1 MRLSATLAAVAA
13 LTVPVAAQPAPGSCV
28 LGSAEAVLDANDV
41 RARVFNTGG
50 LFYRNSVGAQ
60 YLVGGASPIYAASL
74 WVGGEVDGAART
86 AGATFSDFEFWPG
99 PLGADGRPVDPADCS
114 AYDRIYS
121 VSAEDIAAY
130 ETSGQATA
138 DLAEW
143 PVALGAPILDG
154 DGVAGNYDLAAGDRP
169 DLGGG
174 AQAAFWV
181 MNDVGNQ
188 HDFTGSD
195 PLGIEVRVL
204 AVAPRTGDDRI
215 DTATL
220 YRYEIVNKSG
230 EALDPLRVGM
240 FVDPDLGD
248 AGDDFVGSDPAR
260 QLGFVYNATDEDS
273 DYGSAP
279 PAVGISWLSGTLGG
293 AFPWKF
299 LQDCEIPGD
308 REEIYHYLQA
318 RWGDGDPIREGGFGC
333 YGDGP
338 ETTWMFPGDPLA
350 EAFWSEIS
358 EGNVPSDR
366 YLSLVAEPVV
376 LAPGASAT
384 FALAVLYGRGDD
396 HLDSISELREA
407 TDAVRAAYEAG
418 QIVPVS
424 ADAEPDPSE
433 ASSLAL
439 SAPHPNPA
447 SGAVRFE
454 VHTAGPDSAT
464 LTVLDVLGRRMSA
477 ARVAAGQEL
486 ELDVSRWAPGVYVA
500 VLEADGRVAARR
512 FTVAR

>member
-1 MRLSATLAAVAA
+1 MRLSATLAALAA
-13 LTVPVAAQPAPGSCV
+13 FAPLVAAQPEPGSCD

-41 RARVFNTGG
+41 NAKVFNTGG

-74 WVGGEVDGAART
+74 WVGGEVDGEART
-86 AGATFSDFEFWPG
+86 AGATFFDYEFWPG
-99 PLGADGRPVDPADCS
+99 PLGADGRPVASDDCS

-121 VSAEDIAAY
+121 VSAEDVAAY
-130 ETSGQATA
+130 EAGSPATA
-138 DLAEW
+138 DLAGW
-143 PVALGAPILDG
+143 PVELGAPVLDG
-154 DGVAGNYDLAAGDRP
+154 DGIGENYDLEAGDRP

-188 HDFTGSD
+188 HDFTDSA
-195 PLGIEVRVL
+195 PLGVEVRVL
-204 AVAPRTGDDRI
+204 AVAPRTGDERF

-220 YRYEIVNKSG
+220 YRYEVVNKSG
-230 EALDPLRVGM
+230 QALDPLRVGM

-248 AGDDFVGSDPAR
+248 ASDDFVGSDSTR
-260 QLGFVYNATDEDS
+260 QLGFVYNATDEDG

-318 RWGDGDPIREGGFGC
+318 RWENGDPIREGGQGC
-333 YGDGP
+333 SGDGP
-338 ETTWMFPGDPLA
+338 ETTWMFSGDPVTG
-350 EAFWSEIS
+350 AFWSEIS

-366 YLSLVAEPVV
+366 YLSLVAEPVA
-376 LAPGASAT
+376 LAPDASAT

-396 HLDSISELREA
+396 HLDSITELRESA
-407 TDAVRAAYEAG
+407 DAVRAAYDLG
-418 QIVPVS
+418 QLLPRPV
-424 ADAEPDPSE
+424 AAEPAPSE
-433 ASSLAL
+433 APALAL
-439 SAPHPNPA
+439 SAPRPNPA
-447 SGAVRFE
+447 VTAVRFD
-454 VHTAGPDSAT
+454 VQTAQPIAAT
-464 LTVLDVLGRRMSA
+464 LTVLDVLGREVWSA
-477 ARVAAGQEL
+477 AARSGQEV
-486 ELDVSRWAPGVYVA
+486 EVEVSRWAPGVYAA
-500 VLEADGRVAARR
+500 VLEAGGERAVRR
-512 FTVAR
+512 FTIAR